1 MNVVWLA
8 FLTGLT
14 TGGLSCLAIQGGLL
28 ASAVA
33 SRSGEEPVALS
44 KKMPQIGMFI
54 AAKLVSY
61 TLLGLVLGLIGST
74 LVLSPKIFGWVQI
87 GAGLFMVATALRLI
101 DAHPIFR
108 YFVVTPPRWAFRL
121 LKNTS
126 RNASLFAPA
135 TLGFLTVLMPCGI
148 TQATMAVAV
157 ASGSPILGA
166 AIMAAFVLGTSPVFF
181 ALGATVVELMQKRAF
196 SYVAAAVV
204 AVFAVL
210 SINGG
215 VVLTG
220 SPYTIQNFYRAA
232 TTPIDQL
239 AMVRS
244 GAPIVGGAQE
254 VTIDVASDG
263 YRASAM
269 TIKKGVPVRL
279 RLQTNNTNG
288 CSRAFTI
295 PDLGISKVLPV
306 TGSEV
311 IEFTPKKTGRLAYT
325 CSMGMYTGAFQVL

>member
-1 MNVVWLA
+1 
-8 FLTGLT
+8 
-14 TGGLSCLAIQGGLL
+14 
-28 ASAVA
+28 
-33 SRSGEEPVALS
+33 
-44 KKMPQIGMFI
+44 MFI